1 MSKGLRKGKKPIFIK
16 STLTENFKEFK
27 NSCEGESSCWNI
39 TLGCCEKLVWEV
51 LEETQRK
58 TTLKLSLAKHL
69 CILIAYST

>member
-1 MSKGLRKGKKPIFIK
+1 M
-16 STLTENFKEFK
+16 
-27 NSCEGESSCWNI
+27 
-39 TLGCCEKLVWEV
+39 GCCEKLVWEV